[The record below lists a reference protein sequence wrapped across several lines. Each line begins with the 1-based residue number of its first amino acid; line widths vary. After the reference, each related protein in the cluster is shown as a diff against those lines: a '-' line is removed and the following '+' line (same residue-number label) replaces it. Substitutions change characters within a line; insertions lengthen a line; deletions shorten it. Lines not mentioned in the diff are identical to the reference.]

1 MIKLTVIFDLFFI
14 GDQMPFIRVLRF
26 EQLPGIGTVVPGI
39 RKVKKAGSGP
49 IRKTSPR
56 TGTVKVSDKYE
67 IVMRKSNYLIL
78 EIEDT

>member
-1 MIKLTVIFDLFFI
+1 
-14 GDQMPFIRVLRF
+14 MPFIRVLRF
-26 EQLPGIGTVVPGI
+26 EQLPGTVVPGI

-49 IRKTSPR
+49 IRKTSPK
-56 TGTVKVSDKYE
+56 TETVKVSDKYE